1 MINEENYNK
10 IISKN
15 LKRLAYEHE
24 KSQADIARDLGI
36 SKATLSSWMTG
47 TRTPKIENIDM
58 LCKYFGVDRSAIMEP
73 AHDMLGCLLCL
84 VPFQITFQFQ

>member
-36 SKATLSSWMTG
+36 KKEAEH
-47 TRTPKIENIDM
+47 TPRPYEKS
-58 LCKYFGVDRSAIMEP
+58 VHA
-73 AHDMLGCLLCL
+73 
-84 VPFQITFQFQ
+84 VTFFSY

>member
-36 SKATLSSWMTG
+36 KKEAEHTPRPYEKHLHAGMFFFMLWPASRALPASPVYRRVRLLQAG
-47 TRTPKIENIDM
+47 TSFPM
-58 LCKYFGVDRSAIMEP
+58 L
-73 AHDMLGCLLCL
+73 
-84 VPFQITFQFQ
+84 

>member
-36 SKATLSSWMTG
+36 KKRGGAY
-47 TRTPKIENIDM
+47 TPP
-58 LCKYFGVDRSAIMEP
+58 L
-73 AHDMLGCLLCL
+73 
-84 VPFQITFQFQ
+84 